1 MPRIG
6 REFGCCRRQATGASP
21 MTAGSEAEIRHA
33 LRAWV
38 RRYATVEVP
47 ETFDDSTPLITSRF
61 LTSLQISDLLL
72 YVEEL
77 RGDRL
82 NVGSLRPGVFRDI
95 DAIYAAFFTDG
106 RAGDAALAGDA

>member
-1 MPRIG
+1 M
-6 REFGCCRRQATGASP
+6 TGP
-21 MTAGSEAEIRHA
+21 SEAEIRHA

-47 ETFDDSTPLITSRF
+47 ETFDDSTPLITTRY

-77 RGDRL
+77 RGESL
-82 NVGSLRPGVFRDI
+82 EVGSLRPGVFRDI
-95 DAIYAAFFTDG
+95 DTIYATF
-106 RAGDAALAGDA
+106 LAGDA